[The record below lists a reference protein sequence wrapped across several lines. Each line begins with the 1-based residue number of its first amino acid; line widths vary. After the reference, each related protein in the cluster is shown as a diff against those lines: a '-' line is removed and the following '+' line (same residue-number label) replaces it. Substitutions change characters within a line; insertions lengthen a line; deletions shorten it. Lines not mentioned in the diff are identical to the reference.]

1 MFSFYITTNLASDT
15 DKMTTRYVCG
25 SVFFLYALLIL
36 TFDISWYFI
45 TLLLIYVAQKYL
57 RKKKQRR
64 KRSKISVYSL
74 FGYEFVFRLQ
84 IQQFPFGLAVDFP
97 TEIWSEQ
104 TNKNIC
110 LQQDIDIFFSVCFLT
125 VIMCDI
131 KCNVVYIPA
140 LLSSKCQI
148 CQVCRICLS
157 CCYLC
162 KIKLYLDGVYR
173 RSYPKGWQECV
184 NFCFD

>member
-1 MFSFYITTNLASDT
+1 MFHHLAFDL
-15 DKMTTRYVCG
+15 CG
-25 SVFFLYALLIL
+25 SKIF
-36 TFDISWYFI
+36 
-45 TLLLIYVAQKYL
+45 K
-57 RKKKQRR
+57 KKKQRR

-84 IQQFPFGLAVDFP
+84 IQQLDWLWTSPQRYG
-97 TEIWSEQ
+97 Q
-104 TNKNIC
+104 KRKTNKQKIC
-110 LQQDIDIFFSVCFLT
+110 LQQDIDTFCSVCFLT

-148 CQVCRICLS
+148 CQVCRIHLS

-162 KIKLYLDGVYR
+162 KVKLYLAGM
-173 RSYPKGWQECV
+173 
-184 NFCFD
+184 